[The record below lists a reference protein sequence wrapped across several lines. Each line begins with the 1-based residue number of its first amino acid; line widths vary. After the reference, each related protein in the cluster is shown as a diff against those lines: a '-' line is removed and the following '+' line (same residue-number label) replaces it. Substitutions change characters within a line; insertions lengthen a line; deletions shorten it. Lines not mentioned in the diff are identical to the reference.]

1 MIVATQQCVEFV
13 GLEKST
19 SKESDDDNPKPH
31 LPLADFIAQP
41 LLEVHH
47 RERDER
53 RRDNRD
59 ETGQSRGARPQ
70 QIQIALGRPP

>member
-1 MIVATQQCVEFV
+1 MLRYVR
-13 GLEKST
+13 LEKST
-19 SKESDDDNPKPH
+19 SEERDDDNPEPH
-31 LPLADFIAQP
+31 LPLADFIAQTI
-41 LLEVHH
+41 LEVHH

-53 RRDNRD
+53 RRDHRD

>member
-1 MIVATQQCVEFV
+1 MIGAIHQCVEFV
-13 GLEKST
+13 RLEKCT
-19 SKESDDDNPKPH
+19 SEERIDDNPEPH

-41 LLEVHH
+41 ILEVHH

-53 RRDNRD
+53 RRDHRD